1 MNDLEHLKAKL
12 QKMLIELNGGIKIDS
27 DGDFVISGESARL
40 FIRAIEFGS
49 DDQKSLMIKFFCP
62 LVMDVAV
69 TTDLTMYVATEGGG
83 YRFGHVRL
91 ILDEEKDNKTGS
103 LYFEYTIFAND
114 LDMSEVDNAIRM
126 VLFTSADL
134 DTELHNKFGGEMFG
148 KDPE

>member
-1 MNDLEHLKAKL
+1 MNDLENLKAKL
-12 QKMLIELNGGIKIDS
+12 QKMLIELNGGIKIDG
-27 DGDFVISGESARL
+27 DGDFVISGESAHL

-49 DDQKSLMIKFFCP
+49 DDQKSLMIRFFCP

-69 TTDLTMYVATEGGG
+69 TTDLTMYVATEGSSF
-83 YRFGHVRL
+83 RFGHVRL

-134 DTELHNKFGGEMFG
+134 DTELHNKFGGKMFG

>member
-1 MNDLEHLKAKL
+1 MNNLEHLKAKL

-40 FIRAIEFGS
+40 FIRAIEFGPE
-49 DDQKSLMIKFFCP
+49 DQKSLMIKFFCP

-91 ILDEEKDNKTGS
+91 ILDKEKDNKTGS

-134 DTELHNKFGGEMFG
+134 DTELRNKFGGEMFG
-148 KDPE
+148 EDPE